1 LYTALWEGVGTVL
14 VSSCWRKNAGLGA
27 GGLAQRG
34 SCLGSLTGNWP
45 EGAGN
50 NGPGRFCGSWGKQ
63 CLENPVGFAILAG
76 VFIRLL
82 MIAAMTLS
90 APAASD
96 RVARLTPQL
105 DALFQNFN
113 QPESP
118 GASVMVIHRG
128 KVVVAKGYGLA
139 NVEEKI
145 PCGPETNYRLASVT
159 KQFTAMAVLIL
170 ADRRKLSFEECL
182 TDFFPEFPA
191 YGRQITLRQ
200 LLNHTSGLLDYED
213 LIPPGTEL
221 PVLDRDVLRLLMRQ
235 DKTYFPPG
243 TKYRYSNSAYA
254 LLAEIVTARS
264 GLTFARFLQQ
274 NIFRPLKMKGTL
286 AYEGGV
292 SVVANR
298 AYGYSAA
305 AGGFK
310 RTDQSLTSSV
320 LGDGGIYS
328 SVADL
333 YRWDQALYT
342 DKLVSRKLLQQAF
355 APGPATDLPDTR
367 YGFGWYISQYR
378 GAREIWHRGSTIG
391 FSTRLVRFP
400 EQQFTVIILTNR
412 DEAGITEF
420 AHRLADWYLFD
431 RP

>member
-1 LYTALWEGVGTVL
+1 
-14 VSSCWRKNAGLGA
+14 
-27 GGLAQRG
+27 
-34 SCLGSLTGNWP
+34 
-45 EGAGN
+45 
-50 NGPGRFCGSWGKQ
+50 
-63 CLENPVGFAILAG
+63 
-76 VFIRLL
+76 
-82 MIAAMTLS
+82 M
-90 APAASD
+90 
-96 RVARLTPQL
+96 
-105 DALFQNFN
+105 
-113 QPESP
+113 
-118 GASVMVIHRG
+118 
-128 KVVVAKGYGLA
+128 
-139 NVEEKI
+139 
-145 PCGPETNYRLASVT
+145 
-159 KQFTAMAVLIL
+159 
-170 ADRRKLSFEECL
+170 
-182 TDFFPEFPA
+182 
-191 YGRQITLRQ
+191 
-200 LLNHTSGLLDYED
+200 
-213 LIPPGTEL
+213 
-221 PVLDRDVLRLLMRQ
+221 
-235 DKTYFPPG
+235 
-243 TKYRYSNSAYA
+243 
-254 LLAEIVTARS
+254 TARS

-292 SVVANR
+292 SVVENR